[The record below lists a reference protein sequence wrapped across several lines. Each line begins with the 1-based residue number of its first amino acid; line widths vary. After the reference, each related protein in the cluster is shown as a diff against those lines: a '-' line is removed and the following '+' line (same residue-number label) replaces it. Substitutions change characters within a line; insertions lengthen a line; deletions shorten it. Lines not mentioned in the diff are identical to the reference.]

1 MRLFLTRL
9 AAVLTYPHEDYRDLV
24 AACLAAAPECARER
38 VAAFYKQIRTL
49 EMEEAQELFTRTLDL
64 NPVCSLELGWHLFG
78 ENYDRGLLM
87 ARLRRELA
95 AHGIEENGELPDH
108 LTHALLLL
116 AAMPVQQAI
125 EFAGA
130 IVVPALEKMLTAFAG
145 KQNCYECLLLAL
157 AEVLEEQYPGIRQAV
172 ASQQPLPI
180 LQPTEAD
187 QPAAGRTHA

>member
-1 MRLFLTRL
+1 MADFLNTL
-9 AAVLTYPHEDYRDLV
+9 AAVLTYPDESYVERVD
-24 AACLAAAPECARER
+24 ACLRAAPEYVRGHIS
-38 VAAFYKQIRTL
+38 AFASHVSGLNT
-49 EMEEAQELFTRTLDL
+49 EEAQELFTRTLDL

-108 LTHALLLL
+108 LTHALPLL
-116 AAMPVQQAI
+116 AAMPKVQAQ

-130 IVVPALEKMLTAFAG
+130 IIVPALEKMLAAFAG
-145 KQNCYECLLLAL
+145 KQNCYESLLLAL
-157 AEVLEEQYPGIRQAV
+157 AETLEEQHPGIHQAV

-180 LQPTEAD
+180 LPPTETN
-187 QPAAGRTHA
+187 QSTAGRTHA